1 MTPSPLPKQS
11 PTTPGQNLDS
21 NTPST
26 QSGKRLERAVRA
38 LQTKSRNLVG
48 SRASPIPPATPKAP
62 LVPPISAEEQRRMD
76 LEADME
82 DRRTELKE
90 YMREP
95 CAAKGTE
102 ASLGEVLAWWKVRI
116 LFIAV

>member
-1 MTPSPLPKQS
+1 
-11 PTTPGQNLDS
+11 
-21 NTPST
+21 
-26 QSGKRLERAVRA
+26 
-38 LQTKSRNLVG
+38 
-48 SRASPIPPATPKAP
+48 
-62 LVPPISAEEQRRMD
+62 MD

-82 DRRTELKE
+82 DQRTELKE
-90 YMREP
+90 YMQEP